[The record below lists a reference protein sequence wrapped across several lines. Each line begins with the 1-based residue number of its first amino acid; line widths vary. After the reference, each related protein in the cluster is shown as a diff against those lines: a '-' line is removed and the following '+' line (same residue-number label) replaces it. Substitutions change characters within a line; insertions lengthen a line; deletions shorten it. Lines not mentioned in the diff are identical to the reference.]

1 MATVVGTE
9 SEVDRIRRLVKM
21 VETFIPTIDH
31 CGLGVEFVGG
41 SRNFMTQIEGGYC
54 LYDRQTH
61 VEHNFTT
68 KEEVAQKAKT
78 YLSEHEVD
86 DVKISGYSLLKE

>member
-1 MATVVGTE
+1 METE
-9 SEVDRIRRLVKM
+9 TDRICRLVNM
-21 VETFIPTIDH
+21 VEAFIPTIDH
-31 CGLGVEFVGG
+31 CGLGVKFVGG
-41 SRNFMTQIEGGYC
+41 SRIFMTEIEGGYC

-61 VEHNFTT
+61 VEHNFKT

-86 DVKISGYSLLKE
+86 DVTISGYSLLKE

>member
-1 MATVVGTE
+1 MATIVGTE

-41 SRNFMTQIEGGYC
+41 SRIFMTQIEGGYC
-54 LYDRQTH
+54 LYDRETH
-61 VEHNFTT
+61 VEHNFKT

-78 YLSEHEVD
+78 YLAKYEVD
-86 DVKISGYSLLKE
+86 DVTISGYSLLKE